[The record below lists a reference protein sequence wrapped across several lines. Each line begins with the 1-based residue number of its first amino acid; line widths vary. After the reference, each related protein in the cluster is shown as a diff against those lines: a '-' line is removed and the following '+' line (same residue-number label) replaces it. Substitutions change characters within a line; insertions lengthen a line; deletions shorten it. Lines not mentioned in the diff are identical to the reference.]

1 MSIGIKELPAKVILN
16 IMKYM
21 DYETLVNITST
32 NKTMSKIGAEH
43 HLWREFTLSIP
54 DKHGEAI
61 KAIQHKKFKG
71 IRKIKIPSMGK
82 GIKSIMKHIHKHGK
96 IEELEIKY
104 NKGTKLTTQ
113 LKKDNELSYR
123 TLEKKEKR
131 MSVKAIRYILKGDII
146 KIINIPENKIGGK
159 GLKLLLSSEHQISIN
174 LSTTMYIDTLIK
186 EGQQVKKKWIWRWT
200 TIDIVNLC
208 TDILLSYRTRLRKI
222 KNKVN
227 TRYTLNQECTIQIE
241 SRKVRYNYTEKD
253 DNEFNM
259 IKEIHLFNDI
269 YAKIFKEITL
279 ERSKQQRGQM
289 RAHIEAGPKL
299 NNRI

>member
-1 MSIGIKELPAKVILN
+1 
-16 IMKYM
+16 MK
-21 DYETLVNITST
+21 
-32 NKTMSKIGAEH
+32 
-43 HLWREFTLSIP
+43 
-54 DKHGEAI
+54 
-61 KAIQHKKFKG
+61 
-71 IRKIKIPSMGK
+71 
-82 GIKSIMKHIHKHGK
+82 
-96 IEELEIKY
+96 
-104 NKGTKLTTQ
+104 
-113 LKKDNELSYR
+113 
-123 TLEKKEKR
+123 KKEKR
-131 MSVKAIRYILKGDII
+131 ISVKAVRYILKEDII
-146 KIINIPENKIGGK
+146 KIINIPENKIGRK

-174 LSTTMYIDTLIK
+174 LSTTMYIDSLIK

-200 TIDIVNLC
+200 TIDIVNFC

-227 TRYTLNQECTIQIE
+227 TRNTLNQECTIQIE
-241 SRKVRYNYTEKD
+241 SRKLRYNYTEKD

-289 RAHIEAGPKL
+289 RTHIEAGPKL